1 MSASTSPQPH
11 FVLAL
16 ESVICWTLHGW
27 LCKPGGA
34 LLLHKAE
41 TKDDRTPTG
50 SSVVVENMRA
60 HLSLVT
66 LKPSAV
72 PRTTRTQ
79 RNTQGEL
86 VDIRGWYSTLWL
98 RGARHKPKL
107 IKYQKGLLAS
117 FICWYCELASL
128 FIKLNNFTHRFYWVS
143 SLFQRDICFLIDS
156 ATP

>member
-16 ESVICWTLHGW
+16 ESVFCWTLHGW

-60 HLSLVT
+60 RLLLVT
-66 LKPSAV
+66 LTPSAV
-72 PRTTRTQ
+72 PLTIHTQ
-79 RNTQGEL
+79 RNTRE
-86 VDIRGWYSTLWL
+86 
-98 RGARHKPKL
+98 GARGHP
-107 IKYQKGLLAS
+107 GLVQVL
-117 FICWYCELASL
+117 YG
-128 FIKLNNFTHRFYWVS
+128 
-143 SLFQRDICFLIDS
+143 
-156 ATP
+156 

>member
-16 ESVICWTLHGW
+16 ESVICWTLHGR

-60 HLSLVT
+60 RLSLVT
-66 LKPSAV
+66 
-72 PRTTRTQ
+72 
-79 RNTQGEL
+79 
-86 VDIRGWYSTLWL
+86 
-98 RGARHKPKL
+98 
-107 IKYQKGLLAS
+107 
-117 FICWYCELASL
+117 CWYCELAALLTARLTL
-128 FIKLNNFTHRFYWVS
+128 FIKLNNFTHRFAGCLHTFNAIFAFTRCCTHVLRVCTYVTKNCVYV
-143 SLFQRDICFLIDS
+143 LMHVIITQLRQGGYDKL
-156 ATP
+156 P

>member
-41 TKDDRTPTG
+41 TKDDRTPIG

-60 HLSLVT
+60 RLSLVT
-66 LKPSAV
+66 
-72 PRTTRTQ
+72 
-79 RNTQGEL
+79 
-86 VDIRGWYSTLWL
+86 
-98 RGARHKPKL
+98 
-107 IKYQKGLLAS
+107 
-117 FICWYCELASL
+117 CWYCELAALLTARLTL
-128 FIKLNNFTHRFYWVS
+128 FIKLNNFTHRFCWVS

-156 ATP
+156 ATLGDKENVKYYCTDFLLDVVRTYYVYVLM

>member
-50 SSVVVENMRA
+50 SFVVVENMRA
-60 HLSLVT
+60 RLSLVT
-66 LKPSAV
+66 LTPSAV

-79 RNTQGEL
+79 RNTGGEL
-86 VDIRGWYSTLWL
+86 VDIRGWYRYSVAE
-98 RGARHKPKL
+98 RR
-107 IKYQKGLLAS
+107 
-117 FICWYCELASL
+117 
-128 FIKLNNFTHRFYWVS
+128 
-143 SLFQRDICFLIDS
+143 
-156 ATP
+156 